1 MPSRPNR
8 AISPC
13 SQSNDCAAKLGRGKR
28 PTGGVAEPK
37 TDCVVL
43 KRVAGTRGTCLLQQ
57 APGVKP
63 SSRTTRTRT
72 AAPWLYIRIS
82 RGHPTRCYALTRA
95 GFRRQ
100 KSCAAL
106 PTKSCCRRSWRR
118 SAKRLRS
125 GATQTTRVRRQPH
138 APCWHGGSRRRMQ
151 ATRPT
156 ERRASFATTSR
167 SEKRSRPSSGSTTCA
182 ARATNS
188 TCCAST
194 LWVRYRAT
202 CSTRTGRASWSR
214 WRPAPARPRCCRC

>member
-43 KRVAGTRGTCLLQQ
+43 KRVAGTGGTCLLQQ

-106 PTKSCCRRSWRR
+106 PTKSCCRRSCGAKVREEVKAWRDANYKGA
-118 SAKRLRS
+118 SA
-125 GATQTTRVRRQPH
+125 
-138 APCWHGGSRRRMQ
+138 
-151 ATRPT
+151 
-156 ERRASFATTSR
+156 TSR
-167 SEKRSRPSSGSTTCA
+167 ALLAWWFETA
-182 ARATNS
+182 H
-188 TCCAST
+188 ASDQADGT
-194 LWVRYRAT
+194 QSQFRYYFAQRE
-202 CSTRTGRASWSR
+202 
-214 WRPAPARPRCCRC
+214 